1 MRRIVERYLRP
12 IEQQL
17 VGTLREGMA
26 RGEIRKL
33 DPLHLLLS
41 MVAMNVFYFGSA
53 PVIAIVTGSDP
64 LAPEMVAARR
74 AAVLDVLAAALSVD
88 LSEEGKSK

>member
-1 MRRIVERYLRP
+1 
-12 IEQQL
+12 
-17 VGTLREGMA
+17 
-26 RGEIRKL
+26 
-33 DPLHLLLS
+33 
-41 MVAMNVFYFGSA
+41 MNVFYFGSA